1 MIQKRKAVGKKASGT
16 RKHHAVGK
24 TSAARR
30 KPAVKAAA
38 KRTRPAAA
46 KKPATKAASKK
57 PEVVVQP
64 APAAVVPQA
73 PSIGEQ
79 PQVAPQVPAVK

>member
-16 RKHHAVGK
+16 RKHRAVGK
-24 TSAARR
+24 KGTGRR
-30 KPAVKAAA
+30 KPVVKAAA

-46 KKPATKAASKK
+46 KKPVTKAASKK
-57 PEVVVQP
+57 QAVVVQP
-64 APAAVVPQA
+64 APAAVAPQA

-79 PQVAPQVPAVK
+79 PQVVPQAPLVK